1 LDNLMPLLPL
11 LASWFQGDS
20 HSAQSL
26 NSNLRS
32 ASCLNSNELSAN
44 GIQGNRFGVKLL
56 KGALLALFTFGSIC
70 LAQAQAQD
78 SYPSKPIRMIVPL
91 AAGSAVDGAARLLTA
106 KMSQNMGQPI
116 VIENMAGS
124 SGLIG
129 ADRIAKAAPDGYTI
143 GGVNDS
149 ILTMLPH
156 IYTNIPWNA
165 LKDFEPISLV
175 ATIEWGIVVA
185 EQSPYKTLN
194 DFIAAAKANPGK
206 INYGSG
212 GSGSPQHIAM
222 ALFAQRTGI
231 DLVHVP
237 YKGATPAAIAA
248 AAGQV
253 EVTYQGLGTVTS
265 LIQGGKLRLLAVS
278 TPERLAQ
285 YPNVPTI
292 AQAGISDFFFNSWF
306 AMIAPAGTPK
316 PIIDK
321 LNAEMQKAL
330 ADPQTRERLMA
341 LGVTIRG
348 TSAAE
353 FSQATEK
360 QYALYGKLI
369 KDNKIQAD

>member
-1 LDNLMPLLPL
+1 MPLPP
-11 LASWFQGDS
+11 F
-20 HSAQSL
+20 
-26 NSNLRS
+26 S
-32 ASCLNSNELSAN
+32 ASCFNVYDFSTNRLK
-44 GIQGNRFGVKLL
+44 GNRFGVKRL
-56 KGALLALFTFGSIC
+56 KGALLALVTLTSFC
-70 LAQAQAQD
+70 LPPAQAQD
-78 SYPSKPIRMIVPL
+78 SYPSKPIRMIIPL

-129 ADRIAKAAPDGYTI
+129 ADRIAKAPPDGYTI

-156 IYTNIPWNA
+156 IYSNIPWNA

-185 EQSPYKTLN
+185 DQSPYKTLS

-292 AQAGISDFFFNSWF
+292 VQAGISDFFFNSWF

-330 ADPQTRERLMA
+330 ADPQTRERLIA

-353 FSQATEK
+353 FKQATEK

>member
-1 LDNLMPLLPL
+1 MPRIPTP
-11 LASWFQGDS
+11 ASWLQGKS
-20 HSAQSL
+20 LSAQSL
-26 NSNLRS
+26 KGHKLS
-32 ASCLNSNELSAN
+32 ASRFKDNDVSANCLQGHSRSAN
-44 GIQGNRFGVKLL
+44 GL
-56 KGALLALFTFGSIC
+56 KGFMLALLTLASLS
-70 LAQAQAQD
+70 LAQVQAQD

-116 VIENMAGS
+116 VIENITGS

-129 ADRIAKAAPDGYTI
+129 ADR
-143 GGVNDS
+143 
-149 ILTMLPH
+149 L
-156 IYTNIPWNA
+156 
-165 LKDFEPISLV
+165 
-175 ATIEWGIVVA
+175 
-185 EQSPYKTLN
+185 
-194 DFIAAAKANPGK
+194 AKANPGK

-292 AQAGISDFFFNSWF
+292 VQAGISDFFFNSWF

-330 ADPQTRERLMA
+330 TDPQTRERLIA

-353 FSQATEK
+353 FKQATEK

>member
-1 LDNLMPLLPL
+1 MLRIPIS
-11 LASWFQGDS
+11 ASWLQVES
-20 HSAQSL
+20 VSAKWLKDHRLSESRFKD
-26 NSNLRS
+26 N
-32 ASCLNSNELSAN
+32 AVSAN
-44 GIQGNRFGVKLL
+44 FLPGNRVSANWL
-56 KGALLALFTFGSIC
+56 KGLMLALLTLTSFC
-70 LAQAQAQD
+70 LTQAQAQD

-106 KMSQNMGQPI
+106 KMAQNMGQPI
-116 VIENMAGS
+116 VIENITGS

-129 ADRIAKAAPDGYTI
+129 ADRLAKAAPDGYTI

-156 IYTNIPWNA
+156 IYSNIPWNA

-185 EQSPYKTLN
+185 DQSPYKTLN

-237 YKGATPAAIAA
+237 YKGATPAAVAA

-253 EVTYQGLGTVTS
+253 EVSYQGLGTVTS

-285 YPNVPTI
+285 YPDVPTVV
-292 AQAGISDFFFNSWF
+292 QAGISDFFFNSWF

-330 ADPQTRERLMA
+330 ADTQTRERLVA

-353 FSQATEK
+353 FAQATQK

>member
-1 LDNLMPLLPL
+1 MTPRMRSVNRLTAEGLSPPWFRVDAF
-11 LASWFQGDS
+11 LAKWATALTLAMFTLV
-20 HSAQSL
+20 SL
-26 NSNLRS
+26 
-32 ASCLNSNELSAN
+32 
-44 GIQGNRFGVKLL
+44 
-56 KGALLALFTFGSIC
+56 SI
-70 LAQAQAQD
+70 AQAQEH
-78 SYPSKPIRMIVPL
+78 YPSKPIRMIVPL

-106 KMSQNMGQPI
+106 KMAQNMGQPI
-116 VIENMAGS
+116 VIENLAGS

-156 IYTNIPWNA
+156 IYSNIPWNA

-185 EQSPYKTLN
+185 DQSPYKTLN

-222 ALFAQRTGI
+222 ALFAQRVGI

-237 YKGATPAAIAA
+237 YKGATPAAVAA

-253 EVTYQGLGTVTS
+253 EVSYQGLGTVTS

-285 YPNVPTI
+285 YPEVPTVV
-292 AQAGISDFFFNSWF
+292 QAGIGDFFFNSWF

-321 LNAEMQKAL
+321 LNTEMQKAL
-330 ADPQTRERLMA
+330 ADSQTRERLVA

-353 FSQATEK
+353 FGEATQK

>member
-1 LDNLMPLLPL
+1 MPRIPTSTSWLQVESFSAQWLKGHRLSESRFNDNAVSANWLKGLMLALLT
-11 LASWFQGDS
+11 LASLG
-20 HSAQSL
+20 L
-26 NSNLRS
+26 M
-32 ASCLNSNELSAN
+32 
-44 GIQGNRFGVKLL
+44 
-56 KGALLALFTFGSIC
+56 
-70 LAQAQAQD
+70 QAQAQD

-106 KMSQNMGQPI
+106 KMAQNMGQPI
-116 VIENMAGS
+116 VIENIAGS

-129 ADRIAKAAPDGYTI
+129 ADRLAKAAPDGYTI

-156 IYTNIPWNA
+156 IYSNIPWNA

-185 EQSPYKTLN
+185 DQSPYKTLN
-194 DFIAAAKANPGK
+194 DFISAAKANPGK

-237 YKGATPAAIAA
+237 YKGATPAAVAA

-253 EVTYQGLGTVTS
+253 EVSYQGLGTVTS

-285 YPNVPTI
+285 YPDVPTVV
-292 AQAGISDFFFNSWF
+292 QAGVSDFFFNSWF
-306 AMIAPAGTPK
+306 AMIAPAATPK
-316 PIIDK
+316 PIIEK

-330 ADPQTRERLMA
+330 TDPQTRERLVA

-353 FSQATEK
+353 FAQATQK

>member
-1 LDNLMPLLPL
+1 M
-11 LASWFQGDS
+11 A
-20 HSAQSL
+20 
-26 NSNLRS
+26 
-32 ASCLNSNELSAN
+32 
-44 GIQGNRFGVKLL
+44 
-56 KGALLALFTFGSIC
+56 
-70 LAQAQAQD
+70 
-78 SYPSKPIRMIVPL
+78 
-91 AAGSAVDGAARLLTA
+91 
-106 KMSQNMGQPI
+106 QNMGQPI
-116 VIENMAGS
+116 VLENLAGS

-156 IYTNIPWNA
+156 IYSNIPWNA

-185 EQSPYKTLN
+185 DQSPYKTLN

-253 EVTYQGLGTVTS
+253 EVSYQGLGTVTS

-278 TPERLAQ
+278 TPARLAQ
-285 YPNVPTI
+285 YPDVPTVV
-292 AQAGISDFFFNSWF
+292 QAGISDFFFNSWF

-321 LNAEMQKAL
+321 LNTEMQKAL
-330 ADPQTRERLMA
+330 TDPQTRERLVA

-353 FSQATEK
+353 FGQATQK
-360 QYALYGKLI
+360 QYDLYGKLI

>member
-1 LDNLMPLLPL
+1 MPRIPTSTSWLQVESFSAQWLKGHRLSESRFNDNAVSANWLKGLMLALLT
-11 LASWFQGDS
+11 LASLG
-20 HSAQSL
+20 L
-26 NSNLRS
+26 
-32 ASCLNSNELSAN
+32 
-44 GIQGNRFGVKLL
+44 
-56 KGALLALFTFGSIC
+56 T
-70 LAQAQAQD
+70 QAQAQD

-106 KMSQNMGQPI
+106 KMAQNMGQPI
-116 VIENMAGS
+116 VIENIAGS

-129 ADRIAKAAPDGYTI
+129 ADRLAKAAPDGYTI

-156 IYTNIPWNA
+156 IYSNIPWNA

-185 EQSPYKTLN
+185 DQSPYKTLN

-237 YKGATPAAIAA
+237 YKGATPAAVAA

-253 EVTYQGLGTVTS
+253 EVSYQGLGTVTS

-285 YPNVPTI
+285 YPDVPTVV
-292 AQAGISDFFFNSWF
+292 QAGVSDFFFNSWF
-306 AMIAPAGTPK
+306 AMIAPAATPK
-316 PIIDK
+316 PIIEK

-330 ADPQTRERLMA
+330 TDPQTRERLVA

-353 FSQATEK
+353 FAQATQK

>member
-1 LDNLMPLLPL
+1 MPRIPTSTSWLQVESFSAQWLKGHRLSESRFNDNAVSANWLKGLMLALLT
-11 LASWFQGDS
+11 LASLG
-20 HSAQSL
+20 L
-26 NSNLRS
+26 M
-32 ASCLNSNELSAN
+32 
-44 GIQGNRFGVKLL
+44 
-56 KGALLALFTFGSIC
+56 
-70 LAQAQAQD
+70 QAQAQD

-106 KMSQNMGQPI
+106 KMAQNMGQPI
-116 VIENMAGS
+116 VIENIAGS

-129 ADRIAKAAPDGYTI
+129 ADRLAKAAPDGYTI

-156 IYTNIPWNA
+156 IYSNIPWNA

-185 EQSPYKTLN
+185 DQSPYKTLN

-237 YKGATPAAIAA
+237 YKGATPAAVAA

-253 EVTYQGLGTVTS
+253 EVSYQGLGTVTS

-285 YPNVPTI
+285 YPDVPTVV
-292 AQAGISDFFFNSWF
+292 QAGVSDFFFNSLF
-306 AMIAPAGTPK
+306 AMIAPAATPK
-316 PIIDK
+316 PIIEK

-330 ADPQTRERLMA
+330 TDPQTRERLVA

-353 FSQATEK
+353 FAQATQK

>member
-1 LDNLMPLLPL
+1 MPLLPL
-11 LASWFQGDS
+11 
-20 HSAQSL
+20 
-26 NSNLRS
+26 S
-32 ASCLNSNELSAN
+32 ASCFNVHDFSTNRLK
-44 GIQGNRFGVKLL
+44 GNRFGVKRL
-56 KGALLALFTFGSIC
+56 KGALLALLTLTSFGF
-70 LAQAQAQD
+70 AQAQAQD
-78 SYPSKPIRMIVPL
+78 SYPSKPIRMIIPL

-156 IYTNIPWNA
+156 IYSNIPWNA

-175 ATIEWGIVVA
+175 ATIEWGIAVA
-185 EQSPYKTLN
+185 DQSPYKTLS
-194 DFIAAAKANPGK
+194 DFIVAAKANPGK

-292 AQAGISDFFFNSWF
+292 VQAGISDFFFNSWF

-330 ADPQTRERLMA
+330 TDPQTRERLIG

-348 TSAAE
+348 TSPAE
-353 FSQATEK
+353 FKQATEK

>member
-1 LDNLMPLLPL
+1 MSARIR
-11 LASWFQGDS
+11 LATSIKCV
-20 HSAQSL
+20 AL
-26 NSNLRS
+26 AVL
-32 ASCLNSNELSAN
+32 ALSALC
-44 GIQGNRFGVKLL
+44 K
-56 KGALLALFTFGSIC
+56 
-70 LAQAQAQD
+70 AQAQD
-78 SYPSKPIRMIVPL
+78 NYPIKPIRMIVPL

-106 KMSQNMGQPI
+106 KMAQNMGQPI
-116 VIENMAGS
+116 VIENLPGS

-156 IYTNIPWNA
+156 IYANLPWNA
-165 LKDFEPISLV
+165 LKDFDPISLV

-185 EQSPYKTLN
+185 DLSPYRTLT

-222 ALFAQRTGI
+222 ALLAQRTGI

-253 EVTYQGLGTVTS
+253 EVSYQGLGTVTS

-285 YPNVPTI
+285 YPEVPTVV
-292 AQAGISDFFFNSWF
+292 QAGISDFFFNSWF
-306 AMIAPAGTPK
+306 AMIAPTGTPA
-316 PIIDK
+316 PIIEK
-321 LNAEMQKAL
+321 LNTEIKKAL
-330 ADPQTRERLMA
+330 ADAQTRDRMIA
-341 LGVTIRG
+341 LGVTLRG
-348 TSAAE
+348 SSAAE
-353 FSQATEK
+353 FGQATQK

-369 KDNKIQAD
+369 KDHNIQAD

>member
-1 LDNLMPLLPL
+1 
-11 LASWFQGDS
+11 
-20 HSAQSL
+20 
-26 NSNLRS
+26 
-32 ASCLNSNELSAN
+32 
-44 GIQGNRFGVKLL
+44 
-56 KGALLALFTFGSIC
+56 
-70 LAQAQAQD
+70 
-78 SYPSKPIRMIVPL
+78 
-91 AAGSAVDGAARLLTA
+91 
-106 KMSQNMGQPI
+106 MSQNMGQPI
-116 VIENMAGS
+116 VIENITGS

-129 ADRIAKAAPDGYTI
+129 ADRLAKAAPDGYTI

-156 IYTNIPWNA
+156 IYPNIPWNA
-165 LKDFEPISLV
+165 LKDFAPISLV

-185 EQSPYKTLN
+185 DQSPFKTLN

-231 DLVHVP
+231 EVVHVP
-237 YKGATPAAIAA
+237 YKGATPAAVAA

-285 YPNVPTI
+285 YPDVPTVV
-292 AQAGISDFFFNSWF
+292 QAGISDFFFNSWF
-306 AMIAPAGTPK
+306 AMIAPAGTPT
-316 PIIDK
+316 PIIEK

-330 ADPQTRERLMA
+330 TDPQTRERLVA
-341 LGVTIRG
+341 LGVTLRG
-348 TSAAE
+348 TSASE
-353 FSQATEK
+353 FGQATQK
-360 QYALYGKLI
+360 QYDLYGKLI

>member
-1 LDNLMPLLPL
+1 MPLLPFSDHWL
-11 LASWFQGDS
+11 QAQRL
-20 HSAQSL
+20 SAQRIKG
-26 NSNLRS
+26 NTPS
-32 ASCLNSNELSAN
+32 ASCFKENDSSAN
-44 GIQGNRFGVKLL
+44 GLLGNNFSANRFKS
-56 KGALLALFTFGSIC
+56 ALLALLTLTSFC
-70 LAQAQAQD
+70 LPQAQAQD

-106 KMSQNMGQPI
+106 KMAQNMGQPI

-124 SGLIG
+124 AGLIG

-156 IYTNIPWNA
+156 IYSNIPWNA
-165 LKDFEPISLV
+165 LKDFEPISLF

-253 EVTYQGLGTVTS
+253 EVSYQGLGTVTS

-278 TPERLAQ
+278 TPERLTQ
-285 YPNVPTI
+285 YPDVPTVV
-292 AQAGISDFFFNSWF
+292 QAGISDFFFNSWF
-306 AMIAPAGTPK
+306 AMIAPVGTPK

-330 ADPQTRERLMA
+330 TDPQTRERLVA

-348 TSAAE
+348 TSAVE

>member
-1 LDNLMPLLPL
+1 MPRIPTSTSWLQVESFSAQWLKGHRLSESRFNDNAVSANWLKGLMLALLT
-11 LASWFQGDS
+11 LASLG
-20 HSAQSL
+20 L
-26 NSNLRS
+26 M
-32 ASCLNSNELSAN
+32 
-44 GIQGNRFGVKLL
+44 
-56 KGALLALFTFGSIC
+56 
-70 LAQAQAQD
+70 QAQAQD

-106 KMSQNMGQPI
+106 KMAQNMGQPI
-116 VIENMAGS
+116 VIENIAGS

-129 ADRIAKAAPDGYTI
+129 ADRLAKAAPDGYTI

-156 IYTNIPWNA
+156 IYSNIPWNA

-185 EQSPYKTLN
+185 DQSPYKTLN

-237 YKGATPAAIAA
+237 YKGATPAAVAA

-253 EVTYQGLGTVTS
+253 EVSYQGLGTVTS

-285 YPNVPTI
+285 YPDVPTVV
-292 AQAGISDFFFNSWF
+292 QAGVSDFFFNSWF
-306 AMIAPAGTPK
+306 AMIAPAATPK
-316 PIIDK
+316 PIIEK

-330 ADPQTRERLMA
+330 TDPQTRERLVA

-353 FSQATEK
+353 FAQATQK

>member
-1 LDNLMPLLPL
+1 MPLLPFS
-11 LASWFQGDS
+11 ASWFQGNNP
-20 HSAQSL
+20 SAQSL
-26 NSNLRS
+26 NSKLRS
-32 ASCLNSNELSAN
+32 TICVNANDLSASPL
-44 GIQGNRFGVKLL
+44 QGKRLSVERL
-56 KGALLALFTFGSIC
+56 KGALLALVTLASFG
-70 LAQAQAQD
+70 LANVQAQD
-78 SYPSKPIRMIVPL
+78 SYPNKPIRMIIPL

-156 IYTNIPWNA
+156 IYSNIPWNA

-175 ATIEWGIVVA
+175 ATIEWGIAVA
-185 EQSPYKTLN
+185 EQSPYKTLS
-194 DFIAAAKANPGK
+194 DFIAAAKTNPGK

-222 ALFAQRTGI
+222 ALFAQRAGI
-231 DLVHVP
+231 DLMHVP
-237 YKGATPAAIAA
+237 YKGATPAAVAA

-253 EVTYQGLGTVTS
+253 EITYQGLGTVTS

-278 TPERLAQ
+278 TSERLAQ
-285 YPNVPTI
+285 YPDVPTVV
-292 AQAGISDFFFNSWF
+292 QAGISDFFFNSWF

-316 PIIDK
+316 PVIDK

-330 ADPQTRERLMA
+330 TDAQTRERLVA

-353 FSQATEK
+353 FRQATEK

>member
-1 LDNLMPLLPL
+1 MPQIPTPANWL
-11 LASWFQGDS
+11 QGKS
-20 HSAQSL
+20 LSAQSL
-26 NSNLRS
+26 KSHKLSASRFKDNDVSANCLQGHSRS
-32 ASCLNSNELSAN
+32 ANW
-44 GIQGNRFGVKLL
+44 L
-56 KGALLALFTFGSIC
+56 KGFMLALLTLASLS
-70 LAQAQAQD
+70 LAQVQAQD
-78 SYPSKPIRMIVPL
+78 SYPSKPIRMIIPL

-156 IYTNIPWNA
+156 IYSNIPWNA

-175 ATIEWGIVVA
+175 ATIEWGIAVA
-185 EQSPYKTLN
+185 DQSPYKTLS
-194 DFIAAAKANPGK
+194 DFIAAAKASPGK

-292 AQAGISDFFFNSWF
+292 VQAGISDFFFNSWF

-330 ADPQTRERLMA
+330 TDPQTRERLIA

-348 TSAAE
+348 TSVAE
-353 FSQATEK
+353 FKQATEK

>member
-1 LDNLMPLLPL
+1 MPRIPTSASWLQVESFSAQWLKGHRLSESRFNDNAVSANWLKGLMLALLT
-11 LASWFQGDS
+11 LASLG
-20 HSAQSL
+20 L
-26 NSNLRS
+26 
-32 ASCLNSNELSAN
+32 
-44 GIQGNRFGVKLL
+44 
-56 KGALLALFTFGSIC
+56 T
-70 LAQAQAQD
+70 QAQAQD
-78 SYPSKPIRMIVPL
+78 SYPTKPIRMIVPL

-106 KMSQNMGQPI
+106 KMAQNMGQPI
-116 VIENMAGS
+116 VIENIAGS

-129 ADRIAKAAPDGYTI
+129 ADRLAKAAPDGYTI

-156 IYTNIPWNA
+156 IYSNIPWNA

-185 EQSPYKTLN
+185 DQSPYKTLN

-237 YKGATPAAIAA
+237 YKGATPAAVAA

-253 EVTYQGLGTVTS
+253 EVSYQGLGTVTS

-285 YPNVPTI
+285 YPDVPTVV
-292 AQAGISDFFFNSWF
+292 QAGVSDFFFNSWF
-306 AMIAPAGTPK
+306 AMIAPAATPK
-316 PIIDK
+316 PIIEK

-330 ADPQTRERLMA
+330 TDPQTRERLVA

-353 FSQATEK
+353 FAQATQK

>member
-1 LDNLMPLLPL
+1 MPRIPTSASWLQVESFSAQWLTGHRLSESRFKDNAVSANWLTGLMLALLT
-11 LASWFQGDS
+11 LASLG
-20 HSAQSL
+20 L
-26 NSNLRS
+26 
-32 ASCLNSNELSAN
+32 
-44 GIQGNRFGVKLL
+44 
-56 KGALLALFTFGSIC
+56 T
-70 LAQAQAQD
+70 QAQAQD
-78 SYPSKPIRMIVPL
+78 SYPTKPIRMIVPL

-116 VIENMAGS
+116 VIENITGS

-129 ADRIAKAAPDGYTI
+129 ADRLAKAAPDGYTI

-156 IYTNIPWNA
+156 IYSNIPWNA

-185 EQSPYKTLN
+185 DQSPYKTLN

-237 YKGATPAAIAA
+237 YKGATPAAVAA

-253 EVTYQGLGTVTS
+253 EVSYQGLGTVTS

-285 YPNVPTI
+285 YPDVPTVV
-292 AQAGISDFFFNSWF
+292 QAGVSDFFFNSWF
-306 AMIAPAGTPK
+306 AMIAPAATPK
-316 PIIDK
+316 PIIEK

-330 ADPQTRERLMA
+330 TDPQTRERLVG

-353 FSQATEK
+353 FAQATQK